1 MADLIFKEESFKII
15 GACMEVHKKLGP
27 GFLES
32 VYSEAL
38 ELEFNKAIITY
49 EKEKKLPVFYDDKPL
64 KKFFRADFVC
74 FDSIII
80 ELKATKFLIEAD
92 KKQTL
97 NNVKATNFRLGLL
110 VNFGEQSLKYYR
122 FINSHNSK

>member
-1 MADLIFKEESFKII
+1 MTDIVYKEESFKIV

-38 ELEFNKAIITY
+38 ELEFIKMNIPY
-49 EKEKKLPVFYDDKPL
+49 EREKKLPVYYEDKPL
-64 KKFFRADFVC
+64 QKYFRADFIC
-74 FDSIII
+74 YKSIIL

-92 KKQTL
+92 HRQTM
-97 NNVKATNFRLGLL
+97 NNVKATKYKLGLL
-110 VNFGEQSLKYYR
+110 INFGTPSLTYKR
-122 FINSHNSK
+122 IVNS